1 MRPLDALVVACL
13 TCAAAAQSVDA
24 RPAADEPAR
33 TAPRAEPTSGQRDA
47 RALPRP
53 RLLVLVVVDQLG
65 SEWLERLEPAL
76 EGGLARFVRHGR
88 WYTQAAHEH
97 ALSVTAAGHASLST
111 GTHPARHGIIAN
123 EWFDRTSLRMRAA
136 VDDASVRPLLPAHA
150 GEAAASR
157 ARSAPSSAAL
167 RVEGIADWI
176 AAADSRARTLAIA
189 GKDRG
194 AILLAGK
201 RPQLALWWD
210 RECGGFSSSTHY
222 ASALP
227 EWVQAWNR
235 AWHAR
240 AGEAPSAWTPLESE
254 ALAELELAP
263 DDQEGESL
271 GLDGRRSFPHA
282 PPPISKPPSAKEL
295 ARLAEFSFRSPLVD
309 AHVLEL
315 ATRALA
321 ELELGR
327 DEATDLLALS
337 FSARDSVGHLF
348 GPLSREATDVALRV
362 DAGLGE
368 LFAQLDARVGAEH
381 WIALLSADHSV
392 LDLPERLRARG
403 ETGVRVPIAEL
414 HALRARLD
422 EACAEGAPIAR
433 FDGGQID
440 LAPSELAPELLAAQR
455 TRLAAVLREH
465 ASYALRVDTRDEL
478 ERARHAPAAER
489 ARFDEFLRL
498 ALASFDPERSP
509 DLSVQLR
516 AGYLLPLALGTTHGS
531 PHPYD
536 RRVPLVFLGP
546 GFEPARSAAPAATVD
561 AAPTLL
567 ERLGLPVPD
576 GLDGRTL
583 R

>member
-1 MRPLDALVVACL
+1 MRRLCVLLAACL
-13 TCAAAAQSVDA
+13 ALACAPPGASSAPSTQP
-24 RPAADEPAR
+24 PAAHEPH
-33 TAPRAEPTSGQRDA
+33 
-47 RALPRP
+47 RP
-53 RLLVLVVVDQLG
+53 RLLVLIVVDQLG

-76 EGGLARFVRHGR
+76 EGGLARFVRAGT

-97 ALSVTAAGHASLST
+97 ALSVTAPGHASLGT
-111 GTHPARHGIIAN
+111 GRHPARHGIVAN
-123 EWFDRTSLRMRAA
+123 EWFERASGRMRAA
-136 VDDASVRPLLPAHA
+136 VEDARALPLLPEHA
-150 GEAAASR
+150 GSAASH

-167 RVEGIADWI
+167 RVDGLADWL
-176 AAADSRARTLAIA
+176 AAADPRTRSVSIA

-194 AILLAGK
+194 AILLAGR

-210 RECGGFSSSTHY
+210 REHGGFASSTHY

-227 EWVQAWNR
+227 EWVHAWNR
-235 AWHAR
+235 GWLAR
-240 AGEAPSAWTPLESE
+240 ASAETWIWQPLARA
-254 ALAELELAP
+254 ALASLELAP
-263 DDQEGESL
+263 DEQEGESF

-282 PPPISKPPSAKEL
+282 APPVSTPPRASEL
-295 ARLAEFSFRSPLVD
+295 ARLADFSFRSPLVD

-315 ATRALA
+315 AARALD

-327 DEATDLLALS
+327 DEAVDLLALS
-337 FSARDSVGHLF
+337 LSARDSVGHLF
-348 GPLSREATDVALRV
+348 GPASREATDVALRV

-368 LFAQLDARVGAEH
+368 LFAQLDAHVGAER
-381 WIALLSADHSV
+381 WIALLSADHGV

-403 ETGVRVPIAEL
+403 KTGVRVPAAEL

-422 EACAEGAPIAR
+422 EASAGGAPIAR
-433 FDGGQID
+433 FDGGQLD

-465 ASYALRVDTRDEL
+465 ASYAQRVDTRDEL
-478 ERARHAPAAER
+478 ERARAAPAAEQ
-489 ARFDEFLRL
+489 ARFDSGLRL
-498 ALASFDPERSP
+498 ALSSFDPERSP

-516 AGYLLPLALGTTHGS
+516 AGCLLPLAQGTTHGS
-531 PHPYD
+531 PHEYD

-546 GFEPARSAAPAATVD
+546 GFEPARRAQPAATVD

-567 ERLGLPVPD
+567 ERLGLPVPA
-576 GLDGRTL
+576 GLDGRAL